1 MLFLLQSPQTLW
13 NFALGADILGTIL
26 FFFVARNDSY
36 SVLTLFINFL
46 CCISNLLWAK
56 MFTDL
61 QRNQRTIYF
70 FIGLAMLAVLGMVF
84 AWRAPVEE
92 SEEDEYDYEYFSDDE
107 GESEPKAID
116 ASKKEKKKLK

>member
-1 MLFLLQSPQTLW
+1 MFFLLQSPQTLW

-36 SVLTLFINFL
+36 SALTLFINFL

-56 MFTDL
+56 MFADL

-70 FIGLAMLAVLGMVF
+70 FVGLAVLAVFGMIS

-92 SEEDEYDYEYFSDDE
+92 SEEDEYDYEYYSEDE
-107 GESEPKAID
+107 GENEPKAGSI
-116 ASKKEKKKLK
+116 KEKKKLK